1 MTFINLVVI
10 LDGEEPWLAGGEGG
24 GGCGMG
30 EIRGHRRRRLGG
42 YKRIKTQ

>member
-10 LDGEEPWLAGGEGG
+10 LDVEEPWLAGGGG
-24 GGCGMG
+24 SGPAGMG